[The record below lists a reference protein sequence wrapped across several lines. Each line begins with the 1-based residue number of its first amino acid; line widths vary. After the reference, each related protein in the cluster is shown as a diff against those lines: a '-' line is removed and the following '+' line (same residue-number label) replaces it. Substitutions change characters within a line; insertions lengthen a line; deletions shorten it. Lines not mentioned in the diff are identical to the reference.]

1 MKPRIL
7 VISNDAGGANLFKS
21 VILAEKNL
29 ASWVVMTLEDSP
41 ASKIFANM
49 ECTEHI
55 VFKEF
60 SPLSE
65 TFSPRPDLLIFNPGW
80 NAFPGETIARMKGLE
95 CPIAALLDHWID
107 YGKRLNEDDADYFIV
122 CDKHAF
128 EAASAT
134 SLSPLLKLNNY
145 HLMNLESSLPTGK
158 ERIEKGNELLFI
170 SQTIALHEK
179 LKSENNP
186 GFTYLGIDEEKVVKD
201 LLKNFEEVKKE
212 FKVSAIRFRL
222 HPAETKFRHQDLI
235 ESSSVPTFIENSTDK
250 NLTESIKSSAVVM
263 GINSMALYEA
273 HLLGRP
279 TFAIRP
285 YPSTKISIPIPEAQK
300 LNRASEAKR
309 ANIAKASS
317 SFYREYP
324 LKDLIK
330 RILPSFA

>member
-1 MKPRIL
+1 M
-7 VISNDAGGANLFKS
+7 
-21 VILAEKNL
+21 
-29 ASWVVMTLEDSP
+29 
-41 ASKIFANM
+41 
-49 ECTEHI
+49 H
-55 VFKEF
+55 
-60 SPLSE
+60 
-65 TFSPRPDLLIFNPGW
+65 LI
-80 NAFPGETIARMKGLE
+80 GETIARMKGLE

-145 HLMNLESSLPTGK
+145 HYGTDEPREFPPTGK
-158 ERIEKGNELLFI
+158 ERIEEETNFFLFRKPSPSTRSS
-170 SQTIALHEK
+170 SQRI
-179 LKSENNP
+179 
-186 GFTYLGIDEEKVVKD
+186 FTYLGIHEEKVVKD

-222 HPAETKFRHQDLI
+222 HPAETQFRHQDLI

-317 SFYREYP
+317 SFYRECP
-324 LKDLIK
+324 LKDLIN